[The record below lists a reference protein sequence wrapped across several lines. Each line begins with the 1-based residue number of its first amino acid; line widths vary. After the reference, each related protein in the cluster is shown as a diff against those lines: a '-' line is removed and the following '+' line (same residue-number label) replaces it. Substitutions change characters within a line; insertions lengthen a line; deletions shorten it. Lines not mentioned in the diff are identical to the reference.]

1 MTSFLIVRHG
11 ESTWNVEG
19 RWQGQADPPLT
30 ELGERQ
36 AAAAAHAVG
45 AVDAVVA
52 SDLQRAAHTAAII
65 ANALGVGPVLV
76 DPRVRERHAGEW
88 QGLTRDEIDVRFPG
102 WLQEKKRPE
111 GFEHDEPVVARA
123 MGLLDELAAT
133 YEDAAV
139 LVITHGGLIR
149 ALERHLT
156 DEAGMVPNLGGI
168 AVEHDGTRVRMV
180 ERVLLID
187 ADEIEI
193 TIPGQI

>member
-1 MTSFLIVRHG
+1 VRHG

-36 AAAAAHAVG
+36 AAVAAQAVG
-45 AVDAVVA
+45 AVDAIVA
-52 SDLQRAAHTAAII
+52 SDLQRAIHTAAII
-65 ANALGVGPVLV
+65 STAIGVGPVLV
-76 DPRVRERHAGEW
+76 DPRMRERNAGEW
-88 QGLTRDEIDVRFPG
+88 QGLTRDEIEERYPG
-102 WLQEKKRPE
+102 WLKDKKRPD

-123 MGLLDELAAT
+123 LGLLDELAAT

-139 LVITHGGLIR
+139 LIITHGGVIR

-156 DEAGMVPNLGGI
+156 DDAGMVPNLGGLAI
-168 AVEHDGTRVRMV
+168 EHDGMRARVI

-187 ADEIEI
+187 ADQIEI

>member
-1 MTSFLIVRHG
+1 MRHG

-36 AAAAAHAVG
+36 AAVAAQAVG
-45 AVDAVVA
+45 AVDAIVA
-52 SDLQRAAHTAAII
+52 SDLQRAIHTAAII
-65 ANALGVGPVLV
+65 STAIGVGPVLV
-76 DPRVRERHAGEW
+76 DPRMRERNAGEW
-88 QGLTRDEIDVRFPG
+88 QGLTRDEIEERYPG
-102 WLQEKKRPE
+102 WLKDKKRPD

-123 MGLLDELAAT
+123 LGLLDELAAT

-139 LVITHGGLIR
+139 LIITHGGVIR

-156 DEAGMVPNLGGI
+156 DDAGMVPNLGGLAI
-168 AVEHDGTRVRMV
+168 EHDGMRARVI

-187 ADEIEI
+187 ADQIEI